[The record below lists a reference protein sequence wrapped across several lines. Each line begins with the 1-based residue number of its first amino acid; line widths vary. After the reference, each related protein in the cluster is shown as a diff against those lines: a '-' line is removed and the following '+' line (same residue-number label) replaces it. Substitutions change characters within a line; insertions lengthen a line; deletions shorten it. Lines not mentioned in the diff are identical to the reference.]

1 MGNMDG
7 ELGTNPDDPL
17 ATQLGETMT
26 VTLRKKALR
35 EELRRRMEGKPE
47 DSASVIEKI
56 ASYLREHPEL
66 KVVSMFAPLPGEV
79 DLRTLPG
86 EIRRTWVFPKVFGS
100 SLVFHVVE
108 DMQRDLAPG
117 AYGILEPSDTLKT
130 VEAGEIDL
138 FLCPGLGFD
147 LQGGRIGRGKGFY
160 DRILGKARPDAV
172 KLGACFSHQVVTEI
186 PMEDHDIRMDGVI
199 AG

>member
-1 MGNMDG
+1 
-7 ELGTNPDDPL
+7 
-17 ATQLGETMT
+17 MT
-26 VTLRKKALR
+26 IPFRKKELR
-35 EELRRRMEGKPE
+35 GELRRRMEGQPE
-47 DSASVIEKI
+47 DSANVVGKI
-56 ASYLREHPEL
+56 TSYLREHPEL
-66 KVVSMFAPLPGEV
+66 KVVSLFAPLAGEV

-86 EIRRTWVFPKVFGS
+86 EIRRTWVFPKVLGA

-108 DMQRDLAPG
+108 DMQRDLTPG
-117 AYGILEPSDTLKT
+117 AYGIMEPSDTLKT
-130 VEAGEIDL
+130 VRVGEIDL

-160 DRILGKARPDAV
+160 DRILVEARPDAV
-172 KLGACFSHQVVTEI
+172 RIGVCFSHQMLDEI